1 MSGTPVITCTWLIM
15 GHGKV
20 IRYAHSPDST
30 VFNPL
35 ITQFTRNSKV
45 DYLSIAL
52 PQDITESTPAN
63 GWDAINTV
71 LLSTES
77 IGDKNMTQ
85 IQDLCEYYENHAH
98 KNNPLWTIYQGIQP
112 WEKYFTGYINEDEK
126 FAFEENVNMVVLDD
140 ESSSRQFVFNSTFD
154 PLCNEHAF
162 CRLMLINERKQDGD
176 NTNEYYGDKTKCD
189 NNSIFEDSYGFIIP
203 TGTMSL
209 TQVWQKCLDKTAEVC
224 LKNYGP
230 VTDRTGEIK
239 YTTKVFIYD
248 STCNGWS
255 QDIAPSEE
263 KKMVNAFT
271 NNSDESI
278 VNNFFEEIKNQSRWM
293 RYRNQNEEKEDE
305 YNFNQALK
313 FVLNWKPKGESEG
326 GRKNH
331 NGRKKTKSK
340 AYKESKKNRT
350 IKKNK
355 Q

>member
-1 MSGTPVITCTWLIM
+1 MSGTQTVITCTWLIM

-45 DYLSIAL
+45 NYLSIAL
-52 PQDITESTPAN
+52 PQDMTESTPAN

-126 FAFEENVNMVVLDD
+126 TAFEENMNMVVLD
-140 ESSSRQFVFNSTFD
+140 EKSSSTQFKFNSAFD
-154 PLCNEHAF
+154 PLCSEHAF
-162 CRLMLINERKQDGD
+162 CRLMLMNEGKQDG
-176 NTNEYYGDKTKCD
+176 NNSNEYFGDKTKC
-189 NNSIFEDSYGFIIP
+189 NNDSIFEDSYGFIIP
-203 TGTMSL
+203 TGSMSL
-209 TQVWQKCLDKTAEVC
+209 TQVWQKCLDKTAEAC
-224 LKNYGP
+224 LKNYGS
-230 VTDRTGEIK
+230 VTNKAGEIR
-239 YTTKVFIYD
+239 YTTRVFIYD

-255 QDIAPSEE
+255 QDVSI
-263 KKMVNAFT
+263 
-271 NNSDESI
+271 SDENEMVKAFKNNTDSR
-278 VNNFFEEIKNQSRWM
+278 VANNFLEEITNQSRWM
-293 RYRNQNEEKEDE
+293 RIHNEEKEDE

-313 FVLNWKPKGESEG
+313 FVLNWKPTGEREVEG
-326 GRKNH
+326 GRKMG

-340 AYKESKKNRT
+340 AYKET
-350 IKKNK
+350 KKNK
-355 Q
+355 TFKKQ